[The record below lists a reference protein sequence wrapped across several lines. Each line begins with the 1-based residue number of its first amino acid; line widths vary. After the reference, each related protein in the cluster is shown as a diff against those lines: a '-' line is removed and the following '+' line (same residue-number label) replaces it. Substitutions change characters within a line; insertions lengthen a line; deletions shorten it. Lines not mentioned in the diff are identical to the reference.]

1 MKSLNLTV
9 LTVYSYVGTSIKM
22 MTELLNIYINIYI
35 YIYIKHLDGGKQGGK
50 CPSVICK
57 NCKIGGEWGAEQGE
71 L

>member
-35 YIYIKHLDGGKQGGK
+35 FIYILNLWMVASRVENV
-50 CPSVICK
+50 P
-57 NCKIGGEWGAEQGE
+57 